1 MSEPKHY
8 SLEAETGRYELKG
21 HDVDLRVA
29 NSWDELTRAFFD
41 ADKVTITDWKF
52 ANEFLSK
59 YGVKANLKLNDALI
73 LQRNYEVVKPTRTLL
88 YVALI
93 AAALFVV
100 GIVCYYLGAHQSET
114 AVLVGGG
121 TVVIVAVGI
130 CILFLRLGL
139 AALKGSARVEIR
151 SKWSMGKI
159 ANGEIELI
167 RHGTNSE
174 AHGE

>member
-1 MSEPKHY
+1 MSEPEHY
-8 SLEAETGRYELKG
+8 LLKAA
-21 HDVDLRVA
+21 DLQVG
-29 NSWDELTRAFFD
+29 NSWDELARAILD
-41 ADKVTITDWKF
+41 TDKVKITDWKF

-59 YGVKANLKLNDALI
+59 FGQTADLKLNDILV
-73 LQRNYEVVKPTRTLL
+73 LQRRYEVVKPKRTFL

-114 AVLVGGG
+114 AMLVGGG
-121 TVVIVAVGI
+121 TVVVVVLVI
-130 CILFLRLGL
+130 CIVFWRLGL

-159 ANGEIELI
+159 ANSEFELI
-167 RHGTNSE
+167 RHGPNSG
-174 AHGE
+174 AHGK